1 MKTAVIYARYSCDNQ
16 TEQSIEGQ
24 LRVCKE
30 YAEKNG
36 IIILDTY
43 IDRAMSGTNDNRVAF
58 QKMIKDSAKKQWQ
71 YVIVYKL
78 DRFSRN
84 KFESVIHKKTL
95 RDNGVTILS
104 AMEQITDSPEGR
116 MMETILEGFNQYF
129 SEELMQKVKRGLRES
144 WSKGNATGGRPPFGY
159 DLINKKY
166 IVNEYE
172 SAIVVEAFTKYA
184 QGYKAIAIAEH
195 FKQCGYRRKNGQPVD
210 DKYLYYIFHNKRY
223 TGVVEHHG
231 IVYDKVFPR
240 IISDELWEKVHAI
253 TEENKKAPS
262 RKKEIYDFILSGK
275 LICGDCKHK
284 MCGVS
289 GTSRTGDIHYYYE
302 CLSRR
307 RRHVPCGTKVVQKQ
321 YLEDIVIDTTT
332 KLLANKVNIRKLA
345 QEIHKAHTDG
355 LADDTALKLLE
366 KQKSEAMKAQTNI
379 VRAIEQWI
387 ITESTK
393 SRLTELEAQILQYD
407 VEITK
412 EKARTCAFLTIEDIE
427 AFLKKFVFADT
438 KDTKIRKLLVN
449 AFVREVILYNDR
461 VVITYNITDN
471 PEHVRYTKE
480 NVIKTEE
487 QIEHAAKSA
496 FSIAPSS
503 NIISIGA
510 PMGQRSNQTDR
521 PFFVLN
527 L

>member
-36 IIILDTY
+36 IVILDTY

-166 IVNEYE
+166 VVNEYE

-195 FKQCGYRRKNGQPVD
+195 FKQCGYRRKNGQLVD
-210 DKYLYYIFHNKRY
+210 EKYLYYIFHNKRY
-223 TGVVEHHG
+223 TGVVEHNG
-231 IVYDKVFPR
+231 VIYDKVFPR

-253 TEENKKAPS
+253 TEENKAAPS
-262 RKKEIYDFILSGK
+262 RKKEIFDFILSGK

-332 KLLANKVNIRKLA
+332 NLLANKLNIQYLA
-345 QEIHKAHTDG
+345 QEIHKAHRAG
-355 LADDTALKLLE
+355 MEDDTALKLLE
-366 KQKSEAMKAQTNI
+366 KQKSEAVKSQTNI
-379 VRAIEQWI
+379 VRAIEQGI

-393 SRLTELEAQILQYD
+393 TRLTELEGQILQLD
-407 VEITK
+407 IEITK
-412 EKARTCAFLTIEDIE
+412 EKSRTYSFLTIEEIE
-427 AFLKKFVFADT
+427 AYLKQFIFSDT
-438 KDTKIRKLLVN
+438 QDIQIRKLLVN
-449 AFVREVILYNDR
+449 VFIRDVILYNDR
-461 VVITYNITDN
+461 IVITYNFADN
-471 PEHVRYTKE
+471 PEPVKLTKP
-480 NVIKTEE
+480 NVLKTEE
-487 QIEHAAKSA
+487 QIEHTAKSA
-496 FSIAPSS
+496 FSFTPSS
-503 NIISIGA
+503 NILSIGA
-510 PMGQRSNQTDR
+510 P
-521 PFFVLN
+521 
-527 L
+527 